1 MKIKEKNTFLSGKK
15 KKKKKKPKLK
25 RQRKMEKS
33 ARKQEK

>member
-15 KKKKKKPKLK
+15 KKKNPKLK